1 LRAFANVC
9 RHRGSEVVLEPSGNR
24 QTLQCHYHGWTYGLE
39 GSLRSAPRAR
49 EQVAF
54 NPERC
59 SLVPFRV
66 KTWGQMVFASP
77 RALGKEL
84 SEVVADLPQIFLSAV
99 PNLESVRFRR
109 RDTYQLQAN
118 WKIVIEN
125 FNECYHCPV
134 AHPEFS
140 KAIDVERYQVDT
152 SREYFSFYRGPLV
165 SAPEEAVTY
174 ATLWPNTML
183 MVGTNPTALLVMQA
197 LPMDE
202 NRTHEIFDYYFA
214 PETPAEMVDRF
225 VDMSDLVP
233 QQGIVLC
240 ESVQRGLRSGV
251 VPQGQLMLSRER
263 GIQHFQK
270 LVHRFMAED

>member
-1 LRAFANVC
+1 MSTDTAHETPRYDIQLERALDEGYTLPSECYTSQAQFEAEKRRIFHQSWQYLAHADQLAKPGDFVATRMGDIPIVATRDNARELRAFANVC

-125 FNECYHCPV
+125 FNE
-134 AHPEFS
+134 
-140 KAIDVERYQVDT
+140 
-152 SREYFSFYRGPLV
+152 
-165 SAPEEAVTY
+165 
-174 ATLWPNTML
+174 
-183 MVGTNPTALLVMQA
+183 
-197 LPMDE
+197 
-202 NRTHEIFDYYFA
+202 
-214 PETPAEMVDRF
+214 
-225 VDMSDLVP
+225 
-233 QQGIVLC
+233 
-240 ESVQRGLRSGV
+240 
-251 VPQGQLMLSRER
+251 
-263 GIQHFQK
+263 
-270 LVHRFMAED
+270 